1 MRKIYLLLATIF
13 FAGLAQAQLTGTKNI
28 PGDYPDLNA
37 AITDLNVQGVG
48 AGGVIFNVLPGNA
61 QTAPAGGYVIG
72 GAGSNIL
79 ITGTFPTS
87 LANNVQINGNGNT
100 VTASAALTVGSLTD
114 AIFKLV
120 GADYIGIQGFV
131 MIENPLNT
139 VNTPAASNTMTE
151 WGIALLYVSTTDGS
165 QNNAFASN
173 SISLSRTYTNT
184 WGIYSNTRHSATV
197 PTTTADITNNTT
209 APNSGNRVYG
219 NTISNVNMGI
229 AFIGSGTAANQDSGN
244 DVGGTSALTGNT
256 ITNWGGAAALSSYV
270 SNSGVSYCILM
281 NHQTTSNVS
290 FNNIT
295 SATVSGTAATFRG
308 IVQDF
313 TTAAPI
319 GTFTNTISSNQI
331 TLSSGFTSGT
341 FQHIFTN
348 TAAASIGATLNITN
362 NALLNSAVSGVASSS
377 VMVGIANTGAY
388 GVLNITGNI
397 LRNWTSTATSGG
409 LTGISNTG
417 AIVTTNNITNNQIGN
432 AIGGIITFS
441 AATSGAVAG
450 ITSSGGANTCTT
462 TIQGNDIRGIVH
474 SVTGSS
480 THTYITST
488 GTPLNNTV
496 ANNTFT
502 NLNVNTTGSATFIN
516 HGYSMPA
523 AGSQTITNNAIV
535 TAYNKAGAGGTVTCT
550 TTGSSSPN
558 GTTNTV
564 TNNNFSNITVT
575 GATGITGVNNSDGSG
590 SSPSKNCTGN
600 TFNNWTGG
608 TSAILVINY
617 AYIGGTTSNI
627 SNNTLTNLT
636 GQSTITG
643 IQIGSTFNGG
653 NPLNV
658 ANNTITNLTS
668 TGTGGAVVGITCSN
682 TSPAVNIN
690 GNAISTLSSTAG
702 AAVSGLVVSGAT
714 ATNVF
719 KNSICNLSGS
729 NASSSVNGLLVSGGT
744 LVNVFNN
751 LIGDLRAPI
760 ANAAN
765 PVNGLN
771 ITGGTT
777 VNASFNT
784 VRIAATSAGLLFG
797 SSAVSVS
804 TTPTVTLRNN
814 IFVNLGTANG
824 AAFTAAHRR
833 STTTLTSYGATSNN
847 NLFFAGTPGATNV
860 IYFDGT
866 NNDQTLAAYKLRVSA
881 RDNGSVTENPPFLST
896 TCGNSNFLHI
906 DPSIA
911 TQVESGGSPV
921 AGITDDF
928 DGNTRNVSTPDIGA
942 DEGAFLLSDVS
953 GPTISYTLFS
963 NAACLTDRT
972 LAPVTITDASLVD
985 ITAGT
990 RPRLYYKKA
999 GNANTF
1005 VDNTSG
1011 TDGWK
1016 FVEATGAGSSP
1027 FSFTTNY
1034 SLLFGGAPVVGDV
1047 IQYFVVAQDQNGIP
1061 NIGINSGTFAV
1072 APTSVALTAGAFPL
1086 TGVINSYTLINGLAG
1101 TVNVGPLETI
1111 TTLTSAGGLFSQINT
1126 NGMSGN
1132 LLVNITGNI
1141 ITEDGS
1147 NALNAINY
1155 NGCAAGPYTLTIKP
1169 TGPFVISGTNTGA
1182 LIRLNGADFVT
1193 IDGSI
1198 GNTANTVCPPSA
1210 ATRDLGIVNNNTSTS
1225 SAVVWL
1231 QNNGVDGATNNVIK
1245 NCNIAGNAPGTTL
1258 FGIGSGSSTISTT
1271 SLGNG
1276 NNNNAFVNNAIGNL
1290 QYGIYSQGASA
1301 GAKNTG
1307 NIISQNAMITPAPNN
1322 VSKGGIL
1329 VGFENNITITGNSI
1343 SEIAQASSPDV
1354 FGISMGFIA
1363 TQSTTTSAGN
1373 EVTNATVTH
1382 NVIGSVINSGTF
1394 SAAGISLAS
1403 ATSGTTLIANNMISG
1418 VSANGT
1424 SGDFAAGIL
1433 LGGGSATVNVLHNT
1447 VSMQGTI
1454 TGATAASQVSACLA
1468 ITAATAPTN
1477 LTIRNNIFSNTQV
1490 GNTSATVR
1498 LVSIGYQFSGP
1509 FTSVAS
1515 NYNDLF
1521 SAGAGPGNYFVGTT
1535 AGLAAGTTAATLANW
1550 QTATSGDAN
1559 AVNIAPVFAGLN
1571 NLRLPSAS
1579 NAALNDLGT
1588 PAPAVTTDI
1597 DCATRSL
1604 TTPDMG
1610 ADEFSVDAPII
1621 VYTPLTLS
1629 CSTGDRTFT
1638 ATITDVEGVP
1648 TAGILQPRV
1657 YFRKN
1662 AGGYV
1667 STQGVLSSGN
1677 ATNGTWTFTIS
1688 AAAMGGLTG
1697 GDVISYFVIAQDI
1710 VAIPNVSGNPG
1721 TGLVATDVNTVTTPP
1736 TTPNTTTV
1744 GLTLNGTY
1752 TVGVTGAFPTL
1763 TAAVN
1768 AYNTACLTG
1777 PVVFSLIDA
1786 TYSVSET
1793 FPITV
1798 NQNASASAINTL
1810 TIRPAAATTS
1820 TVTGSATTALIK
1832 VLGNYVTV
1840 DGSNSGT
1847 NSRDLT
1853 ISNTS
1858 VTNPSVFWFGSIGTT
1873 PIINSTLK
1881 NCILIN
1887 GAQTNTAVV
1896 VSDGVTSGTA
1906 GYFNNITIQNNNV
1919 QKAFIGIYAITAVVP
1934 GNGAGTL
1941 ITQNDL
1947 NTAGA
1952 NSIRLVGIYA
1962 QGVDGITISNN
1973 NIGNI
1978 VNTADAANINA
1989 IFIATGTSNANI
2001 TGNTITTMSGTLAMP
2016 VGVRYVAGVAAANTN
2031 ISNNTISALTSSYG
2045 GSGPASGIQIAGASG
2060 GITID
2065 RNNVSNIKS
2074 TNTVGWGSNGIQLS
2088 STLTAA
2094 NIKVHNNFVSDV
2106 ASYGY
2111 SISAGENDNG
2121 YGIVVTAGGGY
2132 NIFHNTV
2139 NMTTSQT
2146 VNGLPAAFNV
2156 TSGVVTAASI
2166 DLRNNIFVNNQ
2177 TVGTDRFA
2185 IYGGAA
2191 NTVFSNIN
2199 YNNYF
2204 TTGPNLGFIGSAR
2217 ANLADIQAGFGGNL
2231 NSLSIAPVFVGAPDL
2246 HLPLLSNVAL
2256 DNLGTPIL
2264 TVPTDIDTDVRSAST
2279 PDIGADEFGVPA
2291 PAEINILGNA
2301 ITIVDGDITPSLGDH
2316 TDFGNIFACTGTI
2329 ARTFTIQN
2337 QGTSTLNISGVAVT
2351 GTNAADFTV
2360 TTAPP
2365 ATVIGNSSATFVVT
2379 FNPSAAG
2386 LRTATVTLNSDDADE
2401 AAYDFS
2407 IQGTGDP
2414 DVLPTISI
2422 SANPGSTICAGTS
2435 VTFTAV
2441 ITNGGT
2447 TPAYQWKLNGG
2458 AVGTNSATYTN
2469 AALSNGDLV
2478 TCELTSN
2485 ATCAN
2490 PVMVVSNTVTMTVD
2504 PIVTP
2509 IIIISASPSNVI
2521 CAGSSVTF
2529 TAVPTNGGTTPAYQW
2544 QKNGLPV
2551 GTNSTTYT
2559 DAALVNG
2566 DLITCILTTNA
2577 PCPTVPTATSNTITM
2592 TVNPVV
2598 TPSVTISA
2606 NPGTTICAGTNV
2618 TFTAVPVNGGTTP
2631 AYQWKKNGSNVGT
2644 NSATYTDNGLLN
2656 GDLITVELTSNAVC
2670 PVPSTVTSNTLTM
2683 VVNPNLTPSVTIS
2696 ANPGISICA
2705 GTNVTFTAVPVNGG
2719 STPTYQWLK
2728 NGSPVGTNAS
2738 TYSDAGLLNGDVI
2751 TCELTS
2757 SETCAAPV
2765 LATSN
2770 ALTITVVTNTTPTVS
2785 IVASPG
2791 STICPGSS
2799 ASFTATATNA
2809 GLTPSYQ
2816 WLLNGG
2822 NVGTNS
2828 STYTN
2833 ATLITGD
2840 IVTCEVTSSDPCAL
2854 PILATS
2860 NAITMTVADL
2870 VDPTAVCQTVVVNLN
2885 AGGTG
2890 TTTAAA
2896 VNNGSSDNCTS
2907 VGSLAL
2913 SLNTTNFNCAQLGS
2927 NTVVL
2932 TVTDGAG
2939 RTGTCSATVNVIDPI
2954 LPAISC
2960 PANISNSSSLGICGA
2975 ISSYTSPVGTDNCTA
2990 TTSQTAGLPSGA
3002 TFPVGVTTNTFR
3014 ATDGSG
3020 NSATCAFTVTVT
3032 DAELPTISCPANI
3045 SVSNT
3050 VGQCSATVTYT
3061 APVGTD
3067 NCAGA
3072 TTTQTAGLASGSSFP
3087 VGVTTNTFRA
3097 TDAASNT
3104 ATCAFTVT
3112 VNDAQ
3117 LPSITC
3123 PANISVSNT
3132 VGQCSATVTYTAP
3145 VGTDNCA
3152 GATTTQTAGLA
3163 SGSSFPVGVTTN
3175 TFRATDAASNTAT
3188 CAFTVTVNDA
3198 QLPSITCPANI
3209 SVSNTV
3215 GSCAATVTYT
3225 APVGTDN
3232 CAGATTTQIAG
3243 LASGASFPVG
3253 VTTNTFRATDAVSN
3267 SATCAF
3273 TVTVNDTELPTITCP
3288 PNANTINDAGLCG
3301 AVFVYT
3307 TPAGVDNC
3315 SATTAQTAGGA
3326 SGTSFAVGVTTNSF
3340 TATDGAGNT
3349 ATCTFTVTVADAE
3362 TPVWAACP
3370 PNATVSTSPNTCDA
3384 IVSWT
3389 APTATDNCAVVN
3401 ASGTQTPGSTFAL
3414 GATTVS
3420 YTADDAAGNAATCS
3434 FVITVN
3440 DSIAPNASCQNVTV
3454 SLDANGN
3461 GSTTAVAVDNGS
3473 TDNCTVDTLV
3483 LSQTVFTC
3491 ANAGANTVTLVVT
3504 DLSGN
3509 TSSCTAVVTVVAQA
3523 VTASASAT
3531 VSNCGFN
3538 VSCAGAADGTA
3549 TVTGGG
3555 GCPSYTYLWSNGQIT
3570 ATATGLGAGT
3580 ATVTVT
3586 DGAGGTAVATV
3597 TLTEPTP
3604 VAATVVSTTNSCFGA
3619 STGSADITAAGGNDC
3634 LGYTFLWSNGA
3645 TTEDLTGVAAG
3656 SYTVTIT
3663 DANGCTGT
3671 QSVTVG
3677 TFAALNPTFT
3687 ASGNVLTSTQTWTT
3701 YQWLLGGSSISG
3713 ATANTHTALTSGVY
3727 SLSVTDANGC
3737 SAVSDTMTVVVVGT
3751 VDPSL
3756 SNYGLSIYPNP
3767 ARGEFKLRTENP
3779 IAQSL
3784 TISISDMYGHRLVQQ
3799 NLPSLGQEVAFDI
3812 SAIAAGT
3819 YMVEVV
3825 SKQGQ
3830 RSLFRLV
3837 VQ

>member
-1 MRKIYLLLATIF
+1 
-13 FAGLAQAQLTGTKNI
+13 
-28 PGDYPDLNA
+28 
-37 AITDLNVQGVG
+37 
-48 AGGVIFNVLPGNA
+48 
-61 QTAPAGGYVIG
+61 
-72 GAGSNIL
+72 
-79 ITGTFPTS
+79 
-87 LANNVQINGNGNT
+87 
-100 VTASAALTVGSLTD
+100 
-114 AIFKLV
+114 
-120 GADYIGIQGFV
+120 
-131 MIENPLNT
+131 
-139 VNTPAASNTMTE
+139 
-151 WGIALLYVSTTDGS
+151 LYVTTTDGC

-173 SISLSRTYTNT
+173 SISLSRTYANT

-256 ITNWGGAAALSSYV
+256 ITNWGGAAALSSYI

-295 SATVSGTAATFRG
+295 SATVSGTAATLRG
-308 IVQDF
+308 IAQDF

-331 TLSSGFTSGT
+331 TLSSGFTSGN

-348 TAAASIGATLNITN
+348 TTAASTGATLNITN
-362 NALLNSAVSGVASSS
+362 NSLLNSAVSGVASSS

-450 ITSSGGANTCTT
+450 ITSTGGASTCTT

-535 TAYNKAGAGGTVTCT
+535 TAYNKPGAGGTVTCT

-627 SNNTLTNLT
+627 SNNTLTNIT

-643 IQIGSTFNGG
+643 IQIGSSFNGG

-658 ANNTITNLTS
+658 DNNIITNITS

-682 TSPAVNIN
+682 TSPAININ

-729 NASSSVNGLLVSGGT
+729 NASSSVNGILVSAGT
-744 LVNVFNN
+744 TVNVFNN
-751 LIGDLRAPI
+751 LVGDLRAPL

-765 PVNGLN
+765 PINGLN

-784 VRIAATSAGLLFG
+784 VRIAATSSGALFG

-804 TTPTVTLRNN
+804 STPTTTLRNN

-833 STTTLTSYGATSNN
+833 SSTTLTTYASASNN
-847 NLFFAGTPGATNV
+847 NLLYAGTPGATNV

-942 DEGAFLLSDVS
+942 DEGSFLLSDVS

-1016 FVEATGAGSSP
+1016 FVEATGLGSSP

-1072 APTSVALTAGAFPL
+1072 APTSVALTSGAFPL

-1111 TTLTSAGGLFSQINT
+1111 TTLTAAGGLFSQINT

-1141 ITEDGS
+1141 ITEDGA

-1169 TGPFVISGTNTGA
+1169 TGSFVISGTNSGA

-1198 GNTANTVCPPSA
+1198 GSTINSVCPPSA
-1210 ATRDLGIVNNNTSTS
+1210 ATRDMGILNNNTGTS

-1231 QNNGVDGATNNVIK
+1231 QNAGVDGATNNVIK
-1245 NCNIAGNAPGTTL
+1245 NCNIAGNASGTTL

-1276 NNNNAFVNNAIGNL
+1276 NNNNAFENNAIGNL

-1307 NIISQNAMITPAPNN
+1307 NIINQNAMVTPAPNN

-1363 TQSTTTSAGN
+1363 TQSTTTTAGN
-1373 EVTNATVTH
+1373 DVTNATVTN

-1403 ATSGTTLIANNMISG
+1403 ATSGTTLIANNMVYG
-1418 VSANGT
+1418 VAANGT
-1424 SGDFAAGIL
+1424 GGDFAAGIL

-1454 TGATAASQVSACLA
+1454 TGGTAASQVSACLA

-1477 LTIRNNIFSNTQV
+1477 LTLRNNIFSNTQV

-1498 LVSIGYQFSGP
+1498 LVAIGYQFAGP
-1509 FTSVAS
+1509 FASVSS

-1521 SAGAGPGNYFVGTT
+1521 SAGAGPGTYFIGTT
-1535 AGLAAGTTAATLANW
+1535 AGLAAGTTALTLANW

-1559 AVNIAPVFAGLN
+1559 SINIAPSFAAIN
-1571 NLRLPSAS
+1571 NLHLPSAA
-1579 NAALNDLGT
+1579 NGGLNDLGT
-1588 PAPAVTTDI
+1588 AAPSVTKDI

-1610 ADEFSVDAPII
+1610 ADEFSVDAPLIT
-1621 VYTPLTLS
+1621 YTPLAFS
-1629 CSTGDRTFT
+1629 CSTGDRVFT

-1648 TAGILQPRV
+1648 TTGILQPRV

-1662 AGGYV
+1662 ANAYV
-1667 STQGVLSSGN
+1667 STQGVLSSGSG
-1677 ATNGTWTFTIS
+1677 TNGTWTFTIS
-1688 AAAMGGLTG
+1688 AAAMGGIVG

-1710 VAIPNVSGNPG
+1710 VAIPNLGGNPG
-1721 TGLVATDVNTVTTPP
+1721 LGLVATDVNTVTTPP

-1744 GLTLNGTY
+1744 GATLNGTY
-1752 TVGVTGAFPTL
+1752 TVGVTGNYPTL

-1786 TYSVSET
+1786 TYPSET
-1793 FPITV
+1793 FPIV
-1798 NQNASASAINTL
+1798 PGRNAAASAINTL
-1810 TIRPAAATTS
+1810 TIRPATGVTATL
-1820 TVTGSATTALIK
+1820 TGSSTSGIIAFNSSLYITI
-1832 VLGNYVTV
+1832 
-1840 DGSNSGT
+1840 DGSNSGG
-1847 NSRDLT
+1847 NDRSLT
-1853 ISNTS
+1853 INNTS
-1858 VTNPSVFWFGSIGTT
+1858 SAANTYGIGLFNNTGGAQFITVKNVNVVGGMTTAGTNAIYGIILNAAAGDFDNCTFHNNSITSVRTGMQIAGVTGATSDNVVVTSNVIGSTTDASSCFFQGILVSQTDNTTITGNEIIGQVLGNTLNGQTANPAANIAGVVLITGVTNAKITKNIIHDWNFAGTT
-1873 PIINSTLK
+1873 QGY
-1881 NCILIN
+1881 
-1887 GAQTNTAVV
+1887 GAKGIVYAVTGNNT
-1896 VSDGVTSGTA
+1896 GTTE
-1906 GYFNNITIQNNNV
+1906 ISNNV
-1919 QKAFIGIYAITAVVP
+1919 IYAIK
-1934 GNGAGTL
+1934 G
-1941 ITQNDL
+1941 
-1947 NTAGA
+1947 
-1952 NSIRLVGIYA
+1952 
-1962 QGVDGITISNN
+1962 DGD
-1973 NIGNI
+1973 
-1978 VNTADAANINA
+1978 VE
-1989 IFIATGTSNANI
+1989 TS
-2001 TGNTITTMSGTLAMP
+2001 
-2016 VGVRYVAGVAAANTN
+2016 
-2031 ISNNTISALTSSYG
+2031 
-2045 GSGPASGIQIAGASG
+2045 
-2060 GITID
+2060 
-2065 RNNVSNIKS
+2065 
-2074 TNTVGWGSNGIQLS
+2074 
-2088 STLTAA
+2088 TAA
-2094 NIKVHNNFVSDV
+2094 NMGYLPLGICVFTNGTAPVRIYHNSINLTGNSLGINFNGSSACIGV
-2106 ASYGY
+2106 AG
-2111 SISAGENDNG
+2111 
-2121 YGIVVTAGGGY
+2121 
-2132 NIFHNTV
+2132 TV
-2139 NMTTSQT
+2139 
-2146 VNGLPAAFNV
+2146 
-2156 TSGVVTAASI
+2156 GVASI
-2166 DLRNNIFVNNQ
+2166 DIRNNIFRNAMTSASGGLGETMAIWVPGAVSNN
-2177 TVGTDRFA
+2177 
-2185 IYGGAA
+2185 I
-2191 NTVFSNIN
+2191 FSNIN
-2199 YNNYF
+2199 NNDYF
-2204 TTGPNLGFIGSAR
+2204 VDGQFPNIGFFTSLR
-2217 ANLADIQAGFGGNL
+2217 ATLLDWQTASSQDLQSVNIL
-2231 NSLSIAPVFVGAPDL
+2231 PVFNSASDL
-2246 HLPLLSNVAL
+2246 HLLFASNPTL
-2256 DNLGTPIL
+2256 DNLGTPLPVL
-2264 TVPTDIDTDVRSAST
+2264 TDLDGATRSALT
-2279 PDIGADEFGVPA
+2279 PDLGAYEFGVPA

-2301 ITIVDGDITPSLGDH
+2301 VTIVDGDATPSLGDH

-2337 QGTSTLNISGVAVT
+2337 SGTATLNISGVTVT
-2351 GTNAADFTV
+2351 GTNSADFTV

-2365 ATVIGNSSATFVVT
+2365 ATILGNSAATFVVT

-2386 LRTATVTLNSDDADE
+2386 LRTATITLNSDDADE
-2401 AAYDFS
+2401 AAYDFAV
-2407 IQGTGDP
+2407 QGTGDP
-2414 DVLPTISI
+2414 DVLPTIAI
-2422 SANPGSTICAGTS
+2422 SANPGTTVCAGTS
-2435 VTFTAV
+2435 VTFTAI

-2447 TPAYQWKLNGG
+2447 TPIYQWKLNGG
-2458 AVGTNSATYTN
+2458 AVGTNSTTYTN
-2469 AALSNGDLV
+2469 ATLSNGDLV

-2490 PVMVVSNTVTMTVD
+2490 PTIVTSNTLTMNVN

-2509 IIIISASPSNVI
+2509 SVTISAAPSNVI
-2521 CAGSSVTF
+2521 CVGTSVTF
-2529 TAVPTNGGTTPAYQW
+2529 TAVPTNGGTTPSYQW
-2544 QKNGLPV
+2544 QKNGSPV

-2559 DAALVNG
+2559 DATLANG

-2577 PCPTVPTATSNTITM
+2577 PCSTVLTATSNTITM
-2592 TVNPVV
+2592 TVNPTV
-2598 TPSVTISA
+2598 TPSVTVSA

-2644 NSATYTDNGLLN
+2644 NSTTYADNGLLS
-2656 GDLITVELTSNAVC
+2656 GDLITVELTSNAIC
-2670 PVPSTVTSNTLTM
+2670 ATPSNVTSNTLTM
-2683 VVNPNLTPSVTIS
+2683 TVNPVLTPSVTIS
-2696 ANPGISICA
+2696 ANPGVSICA

-2719 STPTYQWLK
+2719 ISPTYQWLK
-2728 NGSPVGTNAS
+2728 NALPVGTNAT

-2751 TCELTS
+2751 TCVLNS
-2757 SETCAAPV
+2757 SELCAAPAS
-2765 LATSN
+2765 ATSN
-2770 ALTITVVTNTTPTVS
+2770 TLTITVVTNTTPIVS

-2791 STICPGSS
+2791 NTICPGTS
-2799 ASFTATATNA
+2799 ATFTATATNS
-2809 GLTPSYQ
+2809 GLTPIYQ
-2816 WLLNGG
+2816 WLLNGS

-2828 STYTN
+2828 TTYSN
-2833 ATLITGD
+2833 ASLITGD
-2840 IVTCEVTSSDPCAL
+2840 AITCEVTSSDPCAL
-2854 PILATS
+2854 PTMATS
-2860 NAITMTVADL
+2860 NAIVMTVADL
-2870 VDPTAVCQTVVVNLN
+2870 LDPTAVCQNVAVTLDGSGN
-2885 AGGTG
+2885 GS
-2890 TTTAAA
+2890 TTAAA
-2896 VNNGSSDNCTS
+2896 INNGSNDNCTS
-2907 VGSLAL
+2907 MGSLGL
-2913 SLNTTNFNCAQLGS
+2913 SLNTSGFTCAQLGA

-2939 RTGTCSATVNVIDPI
+2939 RTGTCNATVTVTDPI
-2954 LPAISC
+2954 VPAITC
-2960 PANISNSSSLGICGA
+2960 PANIALPSSPGLCA
-2975 ISSYTSPVGTDNCTA
+2975 ATVTYTAPVGTDNCTP
-2990 TTSQTAGLPSGA
+2990 TTTQTAGLASGA
-3002 TFPVGVTTNTFR
+3002 AFPVGVTTNTFR

-3020 NSATCAFTVTVT
+3020 NSATCSFTVTIS
-3032 DAELPTISCPANI
+3032 DAQLPSITCPANI

-3050 VGQCSATVTYT
+3050 VGSCSATVTYT

-3072 TTTQTAGLASGSSFP
+3072 TTTQTAGLASGATFP

-3097 TDAASNT
+3097 TDAASNS
-3104 ATCAFTVT
+3104 ATCSFTVT
-3112 VNDAQ
+3112 VTDAE

-3132 VGQCSATVTYTAP
+3132 VGSCSATVTYTAP

-3163 SGSSFPVGVTTN
+3163 SGATFPVGVTTN
-3175 TFRATDAASNTAT
+3175 TFRATDAASNSAT
-3188 CAFTVTVNDA
+3188 CSFTVTVADA
-3198 QLPSITCPANI
+3198 ELPSITCPANI

-3215 GSCAATVTYT
+3215 GSCSATVTYT

-3232 CAGATTTQIAG
+3232 CTGATTTQTAG
-3243 LASGASFPVG
+3243 LASGATFPVG
-3253 VTTNTFRATDAVSN
+3253 VTTNTFRATDAASN

-3273 TVTVNDTELPTITCP
+3273 TVTVTDTELPTITCP
-3288 PNANTINDAGLCG
+3288 ANATAVNDPGLCG
-3301 AVFVYT
+3301 AVVTYT
-3307 TPAGVDNC
+3307 TPAGLDNC
-3315 SATTAQTAGGA
+3315 TATTAQSAGAA
-3326 SGTSFAVGVTTNSF
+3326 SGTSFAVGVTTNTF
-3340 TATDGAGNT
+3340 TVTDGAGNT
-3349 ATCTFTVTVADAE
+3349 ATCSFSVTVTDAE
-3362 TPVWAACP
+3362 LPVWAACP
-3370 PNATVSTSPNTCDA
+3370 ANITVSTSTTSCDA
-3384 IVSWT
+3384 VVSWT

-3401 ASGTQTPGSTFAL
+3401 SSGTQTPGSTFAL
-3414 GATTVS
+3414 GTTTVT
-3420 YTADDAAGNAATCS
+3420 YTADDAAGNTATCA
-3434 FVITVN
+3434 FDITVN
-3440 DSIAPNASCQNVTV
+3440 DSIAPNAICQNVTV
-3454 SLDANGN
+3454 NLDINGN

-3473 TDNCTVDTLV
+3473 SDNCIVDTLV
-3483 LSQTVFTC
+3483 LSQTAFTC

-3509 TSSCTAVVTVVAQA
+3509 SSTCTAVVTVVAQA
-3523 VTASASAT
+3523 VTATAASP
-3531 VSNCGFN
+3531 VIDCGFN
-3538 VSCAGAADGTA
+3538 VSCAGATDGTA

-3555 GCPSYTYLWSNGQIT
+3555 GCPGYTYLWSNGQTT
-3570 ATATGLGAGT
+3570 ATASGLGAGT

-3597 TLTEPTP
+3597 TLTEPTA
-3604 VAATVVSTTNSCFGA
+3604 VAATVVSTSNSCFGA
-3619 STGSADITAAGGNDC
+3619 STGAADITATGGNDC

-3656 SYTVTIT
+3656 SYTVTVT

-3677 TFAALNPTFT
+3677 SFAALNPTFT
-3687 ASGNVLTSTQTWTT
+3687 AAGNVLTSTQTWTT
-3701 YQWLLGGSSISG
+3701 YQWLLGGSNISG
-3713 ATANTHTALTSGVY
+3713 ATGNTHTALTSGVY

-3737 SAVSDTMTVVVVGT
+3737 SAVSDTMTVVVVAIS
-3751 VDPSL
+3751 DPSL
-3756 SNYGLSIYPNP
+3756 SDLGLSIYPNP
-3767 ARGEFKLRTENP
+3767 ARGEFKLRTESP

-3784 TISISDMYGHRLVQQ
+3784 AVSISDMYGHRLVQQ

-3812 SAIAAGT
+3812 SGIAAGT

>member
-1 MRKIYLLLATIF
+1 
-13 FAGLAQAQLTGTKNI
+13 
-28 PGDYPDLNA
+28 
-37 AITDLNVQGVG
+37 
-48 AGGVIFNVLPGNA
+48 
-61 QTAPAGGYVIG
+61 
-72 GAGSNIL
+72 
-79 ITGTFPTS
+79 
-87 LANNVQINGNGNT
+87 
-100 VTASAALTVGSLTD
+100 
-114 AIFKLV
+114 
-120 GADYIGIQGFV
+120 
-131 MIENPLNT
+131 
-139 VNTPAASNTMTE
+139 
-151 WGIALLYVSTTDGS
+151 
-165 QNNAFASN
+165 
-173 SISLSRTYTNT
+173 
-184 WGIYSNTRHSATV
+184 
-197 PTTTADITNNTT
+197 
-209 APNSGNRVYG
+209 
-219 NTISNVNMGI
+219 
-229 AFIGSGTAANQDSGN
+229 
-244 DVGGTSALTGNT
+244 
-256 ITNWGGAAALSSYV
+256 
-270 SNSGVSYCILM
+270 
-281 NHQTTSNVS
+281 
-290 FNNIT
+290 
-295 SATVSGTAATFRG
+295 
-308 IVQDF
+308 
-313 TTAAPI
+313 
-319 GTFTNTISSNQI
+319 
-331 TLSSGFTSGT
+331 
-341 FQHIFTN
+341 
-348 TAAASIGATLNITN
+348 
-362 NALLNSAVSGVASSS
+362 
-377 VMVGIANTGAY
+377 
-388 GVLNITGNI
+388 
-397 LRNWTSTATSGG
+397 
-409 LTGISNTG
+409 
-417 AIVTTNNITNNQIGN
+417 
-432 AIGGIITFS
+432 
-441 AATSGAVAG
+441 
-450 ITSSGGANTCTT
+450 
-462 TIQGNDIRGIVH
+462 
-474 SVTGSS
+474 
-480 THTYITST
+480 
-488 GTPLNNTV
+488 
-496 ANNTFT
+496 
-502 NLNVNTTGSATFIN
+502 
-516 HGYSMPA
+516 
-523 AGSQTITNNAIV
+523 
-535 TAYNKAGAGGTVTCT
+535 
-550 TTGSSSPN
+550 
-558 GTTNTV
+558 
-564 TNNNFSNITVT
+564 
-575 GATGITGVNNSDGSG
+575 
-590 SSPSKNCTGN
+590 
-600 TFNNWTGG
+600 
-608 TSAILVINY
+608 
-617 AYIGGTTSNI
+617 
-627 SNNTLTNLT
+627 
-636 GQSTITG
+636 
-643 IQIGSTFNGG
+643 
-653 NPLNV
+653 
-658 ANNTITNLTS
+658 
-668 TGTGGAVVGITCSN
+668 
-682 TSPAVNIN
+682 
-690 GNAISTLSSTAG
+690 
-702 AAVSGLVVSGAT
+702 
-714 ATNVF
+714 
-719 KNSICNLSGS
+719 
-729 NASSSVNGLLVSGGT
+729 
-744 LVNVFNN
+744 
-751 LIGDLRAPI
+751 
-760 ANAAN
+760 
-765 PVNGLN
+765 
-771 ITGGTT
+771 
-777 VNASFNT
+777 
-784 VRIAATSAGLLFG
+784 
-797 SSAVSVS
+797 
-804 TTPTVTLRNN
+804 
-814 IFVNLGTANG
+814 
-824 AAFTAAHRR
+824 
-833 STTTLTSYGATSNN
+833 
-847 NLFFAGTPGATNV
+847 V

-866 NNDQTLAAYKLRVSA
+866 NNDQTLAAYKVRVSA

-963 NAACLTDRT
+963 NAACLADRT

-1016 FVEATGAGSSP
+1016 FVEATGLGSSP

-1061 NIGINSGTFAV
+1061 NLGINSGTFAV
-1072 APTSVALTAGAFPL
+1072 APASVALTAGAFPL

-1111 TTLTSAGGLFSQINT
+1111 TTLTAAGGLFSQINT

-1141 ITEDGS
+1141 ITEDGA

-1231 QNNGVDGATNNVIK
+1231 QNNGVDGATNNVVK
-1245 NCNIAGNAPGTTL
+1245 NCNIAGNAPTTTL
-1258 FGIGSGSSTISTT
+1258 FGIGSGSSTISTS

-1301 GAKNTG
+1301 GAKNIG

-1363 TQSTTTSAGN
+1363 AQSTTTSAGN
-1373 EVTNATVTH
+1373 EVTNAMVTH

-1454 TGATAASQVSACLA
+1454 TGGTAASQVSACLA

-1571 NLRLPSAS
+1571 NLHLPSAS

-1667 STQGVLSSGN
+1667 STQGVLSSGS

-1744 GLTLNGTY
+1744 GATLNGTY
-1752 TVGVTGAFPTL
+1752 TVGVTGNFPTL

-1786 TYSVSET
+1786 TYPSET
-1793 FPITV
+1793 YPIAAARNLT
-1798 NQNASASAINTL
+1798 ASATNTL
-1810 TIRPAAATTS
+1810 TIRPAVG
-1820 TVTGSATTALIK
+1820 VTASFAGSAGGIFAFNSALYI
-1832 VLGNYVTV
+1832 TI
-1840 DGSNSGT
+1840 DGSNSGG
-1847 NSRDLT
+1847 NDRSLT
-1853 ISNTS
+1853 
-1858 VTNPSVFWFGSIGTT
+1858 
-1873 PIINSTLK
+1873 
-1881 NCILIN
+1881 
-1887 GAQTNTAVV
+1887 
-1896 VSDGVTSGTA
+1896 
-1906 GYFNNITIQNNNV
+1906 FNNTN
-1919 QKAFIGIYAITAVVP
+1919 
-1934 GNGAGTL
+1934 
-1941 ITQNDL
+1941 
-1947 NTAGA
+1947 
-1952 NSIRLVGIYA
+1952 
-1962 QGVDGITISNN
+1962 
-1973 NIGNI
+1973 
-1978 VNTADAANINA
+1978 
-1989 IFIATGTSNANI
+1989 
-2001 TGNTITTMSGTLAMP
+2001 
-2016 VGVRYVAGVAAANTN
+2016 AAANTYTIGLFN
-2031 ISNNTISALTSSYG
+2031 STGGAQFITVKNTNVVGGMTTASINNIWGIILNAAGGDFDNCTFNNNRITSVRTGMQIAGVTGATSDNVAVTNNVIGSLVDAQSCFFQGILVSQTDNTLISGNELIGQVLGNTLNGQTANPATNIAGIVLITGVTNAKVTRNIVHDWNFPGTTQGYGAMGIVYAVTGNNTGITEISNNAIYAIKGDGDVETTISTSMGFLPQGISVFANGTAPVRIYHNSINLTGNTLGLSFNGSSACLG
-2045 GSGPASGIQIAGASG
+2045 IAG
-2060 GITID
+2060 
-2065 RNNVSNIKS
+2065 
-2074 TNTVGWGSNGIQLS
+2074 TVGVGSM
-2088 STLTAA
+2088 
-2094 NIKVHNNFVSDV
+2094 DV
-2106 ASYGY
+2106 
-2111 SISAGENDNG
+2111 
-2121 YGIVVTAGGGY
+2121 
-2132 NIFHNTV
+2132 
-2139 NMTTSQT
+2139 
-2146 VNGLPAAFNV
+2146 
-2156 TSGVVTAASI
+2156 
-2166 DLRNNIFVNNQ
+2166 RNNIFRNAMTSGAGGLGETMAIWVPSAVSNNIFSSINNNDYFVDGQFPNIGFFTSLRATLTDWRVASGQDLASVN
-2177 TVGTDRFA
+2177 
-2185 IYGGAA
+2185 IIP
-2191 NTVFSNIN
+2191 VF
-2199 YNNYF
+2199 
-2204 TTGPNLGFIGSAR
+2204 TGPT
-2217 ANLADIQAGFGGNL
+2217 
-2231 NSLSIAPVFVGAPDL
+2231 DL
-2246 HLPLLSNVAL
+2246 HLPILSNPTL
-2256 DNLGTPIL
+2256 DNLGTPL
-2264 TVPTDIDTDVRSAST
+2264 PVSTDLDGATRSALT
-2279 PDIGADEFGVPA
+2279 PDLGAYEFGVPA

-2301 ITIVDGDITPSLGDH
+2301 ITVPDGDVTPSLGDH

-2337 QGTSTLNISGVAVT
+2337 LGTSTLNISGVTVT

-2365 ATVIGNSSATFVVT
+2365 ATVIGSSSATFVVT

-2386 LRTATVTLNSDDADE
+2386 LRTATLTLNSDDGDE

-2414 DVLPTISI
+2414 DVVPTISI
-2422 SANPGSTICAGTS
+2422 SANPGTTICAGTS

-2447 TPAYQWKLNGG
+2447 TPSYQWKKNGG
-2458 AVGTNSATYTN
+2458 NVGTGSTYAD
-2469 AALSNGDLV
+2469 AALANGDLI
-2478 TCELTSN
+2478 TCELISN

-2521 CAGSSVTF
+2521 CAGTSVTF

-2559 DAALVNG
+2559 DAALANG
-2566 DLITCILTTNA
+2566 DLITCVLTTNA

-2822 NVGTNS
+2822 NVGANS

-2939 RTGTCSATVNVIDPI
+2939 RTGTCTATVNVVDPI
-2954 LPAISC
+2954 APTISC
-2960 PANISNSSSLGICGA
+2960 PPSNTVPSSLGLCGA
-2975 ISSYTSPVGTDNCTA
+2975 AVSYATPIGFDNCTP
-2990 TTSQTAGLPSGA
+2990 TTTQTSGLASGA
-3002 TFPVGVTTNTFR
+3002 TFPVGTTTNIFSV
-3014 ATDGSG
+3014 TDASG
-3020 NSATCAFTVTVT
+3020 NQMVCGFTVTVT
-3032 DAELPTISCPANI
+3032 DAQLPSITCPANI

-3067 NCAGA
+3067 NCTGA
-3072 TTTQTAGLASGSSFP
+3072 TTTQTSGLASGSSFP

-3104 ATCAFTVT
+3104 ATCSFTVT

-3198 QLPSITCPANI
+3198 QLPLRL
-3209 SVSNTV
+3209 
-3215 GSCAATVTYT
+3215 
-3225 APVGTDN
+3225 
-3232 CAGATTTQIAG
+3232 
-3243 LASGASFPVG
+3243 LA
-3253 VTTNTFRATDAVSN
+3253 
-3267 SATCAF
+3267 
-3273 TVTVNDTELPTITCP
+3273 
-3288 PNANTINDAGLCG
+3288 
-3301 AVFVYT
+3301 
-3307 TPAGVDNC
+3307 
-3315 SATTAQTAGGA
+3315 
-3326 SGTSFAVGVTTNSF
+3326 
-3340 TATDGAGNT
+3340 
-3349 ATCTFTVTVADAE
+3349 
-3362 TPVWAACP
+3362 
-3370 PNATVSTSPNTCDA
+3370 
-3384 IVSWT
+3384 
-3389 APTATDNCAVVN
+3389 
-3401 ASGTQTPGSTFAL
+3401 
-3414 GATTVS
+3414 
-3420 YTADDAAGNAATCS
+3420 
-3434 FVITVN
+3434 
-3440 DSIAPNASCQNVTV
+3440 
-3454 SLDANGN
+3454 
-3461 GSTTAVAVDNGS
+3461 
-3473 TDNCTVDTLV
+3473 
-3483 LSQTVFTC
+3483 
-3491 ANAGANTVTLVVT
+3491 
-3504 DLSGN
+3504 
-3509 TSSCTAVVTVVAQA
+3509 
-3523 VTASASAT
+3523 
-3531 VSNCGFN
+3531 
-3538 VSCAGAADGTA
+3538 
-3549 TVTGGG
+3549 
-3555 GCPSYTYLWSNGQIT
+3555 
-3570 ATATGLGAGT
+3570 
-3580 ATVTVT
+3580 
-3586 DGAGGTAVATV
+3586 
-3597 TLTEPTP
+3597 
-3604 VAATVVSTTNSCFGA
+3604 
-3619 STGSADITAAGGNDC
+3619 
-3634 LGYTFLWSNGA
+3634 
-3645 TTEDLTGVAAG
+3645 
-3656 SYTVTIT
+3656 
-3663 DANGCTGT
+3663 
-3671 QSVTVG
+3671 
-3677 TFAALNPTFT
+3677 
-3687 ASGNVLTSTQTWTT
+3687 
-3701 YQWLLGGSSISG
+3701 
-3713 ATANTHTALTSGVY
+3713 
-3727 SLSVTDANGC
+3727 
-3737 SAVSDTMTVVVVGT
+3737 
-3751 VDPSL
+3751 
-3756 SNYGLSIYPNP
+3756 
-3767 ARGEFKLRTENP
+3767 LR
-3779 IAQSL
+3779 
-3784 TISISDMYGHRLVQQ
+3784 
-3799 NLPSLGQEVAFDI
+3799 I
-3812 SAIAAGT
+3812 SA
-3819 YMVEVV
+3819 
-3825 SKQGQ
+3825 
-3830 RSLFRLV
+3830 
-3837 VQ
+3837 